1 MRLLIT
7 GVVLGVGKTSKKNQ
21 GAVGDAFRAASRS
34 GVPTSVH
41 APEYSAALTRPL
53 CMAVRSSGAS
63 AALWPAGV
71 PANSPGR
78 YKPTVL

>member
-7 GVVLGVGKTSKKNQ
+7 AFVLGWVKKNKKNQ
-21 GAVGDAFRAASRS
+21 GAVGGVFSKASRS

-53 CMAVRSSGAS
+53 CMAVRNSGAN

-71 PANSPGR
+71 PANIAGR